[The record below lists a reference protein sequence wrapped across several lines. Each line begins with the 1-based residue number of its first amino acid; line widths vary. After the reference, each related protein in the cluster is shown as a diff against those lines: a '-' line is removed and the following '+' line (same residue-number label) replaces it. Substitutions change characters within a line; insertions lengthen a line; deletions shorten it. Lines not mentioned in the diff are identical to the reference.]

1 MDDFISGKD
10 LMARW
15 GISPYELLSRFI
27 KKGLIAYDETGK
39 EVSPEEALHGPDD
52 PRRDVEKIIAWS
64 HYELPGSEVEA
75 QRMIEALGNL
85 YFDKNNVEGIEDTFF
100 PARPKKSNTF
110 AEPDKPKPADKHPR
124 ARHKKQARAV
134 AIDLWNKHPAM
145 TVPEMIE
152 HDEIIMVSTKGNG
165 KLYSEKTVKSW
176 IKDLN
181 PNEQLKGRPKKKD
194 K

>member
-1 MDDFISGKD
+1 MFDLISGKD

-39 EVSPEEALHGPDD
+39 EVSPEEALHGTDD
-52 PRRDVEKIIAWS
+52 PMRDVEKIFAW
-64 HYELPGSEVEA
+64 HNYELPWSEVEA

-85 YFDKNNVEGIEDTFF
+85 YFDKNNVEVIGDTFF
-100 PARPKKSNTF
+100 PARPKKSNPI

-124 ARHKKQARAV
+124 VRHRIQTRAV
-134 AIDLWNKHPAM
+134 AKDLWDKHPTM
-145 TVPEMIE
+145 TVPEMVF
-152 HDEIIMVSTKGNG
+152 HDEISKMCQREDGSQ
-165 KLYSEKTVKSW
+165 YSERTVKSW

>member
-1 MDDFISGKD
+1 MFDLISGKD

-15 GISPYELLSRFI
+15 GINPYELLSRFI

-39 EVSPEEALHGPDD
+39 EVSPEEAIHGPDD

-64 HYELPGSEVEA
+64 HYELPGSEAEA

-85 YFDKNNVEGIEDTFF
+85 YFDNNNAEGIGDTFF
-100 PARPKKSNTF
+100 PAGPKKSNTV

-124 ARHKKQARAV
+124 VRHRIQTRAV
-134 AIDLWNKHPAM
+134 AKDLWDKHPAM
-145 TVPEMIE
+145 TVPEMVF
-152 HDEIIMVSTKGNG
+152 HDEISKMCQREDGSQ
-165 KLYSEKTVKSW
+165 YSEKTVKSW